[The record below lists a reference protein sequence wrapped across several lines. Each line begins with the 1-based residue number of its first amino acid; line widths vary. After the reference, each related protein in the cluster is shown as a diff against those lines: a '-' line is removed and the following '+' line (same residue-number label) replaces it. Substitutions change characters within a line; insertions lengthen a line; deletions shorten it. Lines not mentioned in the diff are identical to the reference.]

1 MTGWI
6 SYLLRVE
13 HMLIMCA
20 VAAIILTV
28 QAVWPRL
35 AKQRL
40 WVRLLPVLPIAGCSA
55 MVWVSGLVQ
64 GSAAEKF
71 ALGIVLGSLCGHAY
85 KIAKQTL
92 LGNDKRI
99 RDHPARL

>member
-1 MTGWI
+1 MADWLA
-6 SYLLRVE
+6 YLLRVE

-20 VAAIILTV
+20 TWAIIAAV
-28 QAVWPRL
+28 QAVWTQL

-40 WVRLLPVLPIAGCSA
+40 WVRLLPVLPIAACSA
-55 MVWVSGLVQ
+55 MVWTSGLVE
-64 GSAAEKF
+64 GGAAEKCL
-71 ALGIVLGSLCGHAY
+71 LGIVLGSVCGHAW
-85 KIAKQTL
+85 KITKQTL